1 MSGNSISFSGD
12 SSFPVNNRSAVSKN
26 SSANNPQNEYVK
38 KLLQNKLTELENQR
52 KAMRSEPTQN
62 NSKKIAESFIAGKIE
77 SINRLLSFQEVK
89 GSNENKNII

>member
-12 SSFPVNNRSAVSKN
+12 SSLPVSNKSGVNKN
-26 SSANNPQNEYVK
+26 SSSSNPQNEYVK

-62 NSKKIAESFIAGKIE
+62 DSKKTAESFIAGKIE
-77 SINRLLSFQEVK
+77 GINRLLSFQEVK
-89 GSNENKNII
+89 GSIENKNVT